1 MATTTLTATKA
12 DAQHRIVAMFCKHL
26 TTLDEMRD
34 KAREYQAQF
43 ATNPDA
49 QVPMMPQVEATGFI
63 EVYSPATVI
72 EMTISSI
79 EVIEMTISSIE
90 DTTRQIEL
98 EMARTEAVI
107 LNSHDAKEV
116 ETHEAYA
123 NTRVA
128 ETYEWEISILNK
140 PLEAF
145 NESLQAGITAYWQA
159 TREWLTRLNA

>member
-1 MATTTLTATKA
+1 
-12 DAQHRIVAMFCKHL
+12 
-26 TTLDEMRD
+26 
-34 KAREYQAQF
+34 
-43 ATNPDA
+43 
-49 QVPMMPQVEATGFI
+49 MMPQVETTGFI
-63 EVYSPATVI
+63 EVYSPAT
-72 EMTISSI
+72 
-79 EVIEMTISSIE
+79 VIEMTISSIE

-128 ETYEWEISILNK
+128 ETYEWEIGILNK

-145 NESLQAGITAYWQA
+145 NESYQAGVTAYWQA

>member
-1 MATTTLTATKA
+1 MK
-12 DAQHRIVAMFCKHL
+12 
-26 TTLDEMRD
+26 
-34 KAREYQAQF
+34 
-43 ATNPDA
+43 
-49 QVPMMPQVEATGFI
+49 PQVETTGFI
-63 EVYSPATVI
+63 EVYSPAT
-72 EMTISSI
+72 
-79 EVIEMTISSIE
+79 VIEMTISSIE

-116 ETHEAYA
+116 ETREAYA

-128 ETYEWEISILNK
+128 ETYEWEIGILNK

-145 NESLQAGITAYWQA
+145 NESHQAGVTAYWQA

>member
-1 MATTTLTATKA
+1 MATATLTAIKA
-12 DAQHRIVAMFCKHL
+12 DAQHRIVAMFCEHL
-26 TTLDEMRD
+26 TALDEMRD

-49 QVPMMPQVEATGFI
+49 QVPMMPQVETTGFI
-63 EVYSPATVI
+63 EVYSPAT
-72 EMTISSI
+72 
-79 EVIEMTISSIE
+79 VIEMTISSIE

-128 ETYEWEISILNK
+128 ETYEWEIGILNK

-145 NESLQAGITAYWQA
+145 NESYQAGVTAYWQA
-159 TREWLTRLNA
+159 TREWLTRHNA

>member
-1 MATTTLTATKA
+1 MATATLTAIKA

-26 TTLDEMRD
+26 TALDEMRD

-49 QVPMMPQVEATGFI
+49 QVPMMPQVETTGFI
-63 EVYSPATVI
+63 EVYSPAT
-72 EMTISSI
+72 
-79 EVIEMTISSIE
+79 VIEMTISSIE

-128 ETYEWEISILNK
+128 ETYEWEIGILNK

-145 NESLQAGITAYWQA
+145 NESYQAGVTAYWQA
-159 TREWLTRLNA
+159 TREWLTRHNA